1 MKIKPDRLPA
11 LLEKS
16 LHPVY
21 LIAGP
26 EPLLLQECRDQ
37 VIRAAQQK
45 GFVERDLFQAD
56 GRYDWSQIDQASANL
71 SLFSSQKIVDIR
83 LPGGK
88 PGREGAAVLV
98 EMVKTPDP
106 DRLLIV
112 SCDTWDASSRKSK
125 WAGQLDKAGVLVEI
139 WPVKPHE
146 LPHWIRHRMRQAG
159 LEPEPGAVELLAE
172 LVEGN
177 LLAAQQ
183 EIDKLRLLGDSSRV
197 STGVIS
203 AAVANSSQFDSFRL
217 VECALHGNLAECLRV
232 ASGLKRTNIPIQ
244 LVCGSLYRELM
255 LADTARAA
263 IESGENETSVFRK
276 LQIWP
281 ARQGP
286 MKQAIHRKARKGF
299 GDAFR
304 ALALIDRQS
313 KGRASG
319 DPWQSLDRILCGLC
333 ETPASGQRW
342 KVS

>member
-1 MKIKPDRLPA
+1 MKIKPDQLPA

-16 LHPVY
+16 LKRVY

-26 EPLLLQECRDQ
+26 EPLLVQECRDQ
-37 VIRAAQQK
+37 VIRAAQQQ
-45 GFVERDLFQAD
+45 GFVERELFQAD

-98 EMVKTPDP
+98 EMAEAPDP

-125 WAGQLDKAGVLVEI
+125 WAGQLDKSGVLVEI

-146 LPHWIRHRMRQAG
+146 LPTWIRNRMRRAG
-159 LEPEPGAVELLAE
+159 LEPAAGVVELLAE

-183 EIDKLRLLGDSSRV
+183 EIDKLLLLGDSNRV
-197 STGVIS
+197 TTEVIS
-203 AAVANSSQFDSFRL
+203 AAVANSSRFDSFRL
-217 VECALHGNLAECLRV
+217 VECALLGNLAECLRV

-244 LVCGSLYRELM
+244 LVCGSLYRELT
-255 LADTARAA
+255 LADAARAA
-263 IESGENETSVFRK
+263 IQSGENESSVFRK
-276 LQIWP
+276 LQVWS

-319 DPWQSLDRILCGLC
+319 DPWQSLDHMLCGLC
-333 ETPASGQRW
+333 ETAVSGQRW
-342 KVS
+342 MAS